1 MSQTVIDRLTEELN
15 TELERMDTLAAA
27 DDFDPDSTEFTAG
40 RARVDELKRS
50 IDARRKFM
58 DMRASAHELLAAT
71 GRPRGADDPPARD
84 KMTPGEE
91 FTRSDVFT
99 NYPGRGTS
107 SRFLIRAL
115 PMALATF
122 PAIPHVVVDNNAPTP
137 VTPLLGLIPSIP
149 VSTNSVDLV
158 TFVKVA
164 GGAAVVAEGANKPSV
179 EFGPTSTTVTLDTV
193 AGYTQATRQLLEDS
207 SAIRAL
213 IDQELRRDV
222 LLKLESEAAAALVA
236 ATIPTGAGTTLL
248 ESIRVGIGAV
258 QAQGYNPNAV
268 LLNPAD
274 WATLDIT
281 VMGKTLLGPSLRSE
295 FWGLTPVAATS
306 QPAGTATV
314 GDFSAGASRF
324 TRNGVNLYITDSHA
338 STFIQNVFTILAEA
352 RSKTVIR
359 HPNAFYEATKT
370 P

>member
-15 TELERMDTLAAA
+15 TELERMDTLAAD
-27 DDFDPDSTEFTAG
+27 DDFDPDSAEFTAG
-40 RARVDELKRS
+40 RERVDELKRS
-50 IDARRKFM
+50 IDARRKFQ

-71 GRPRGADDPPARD
+71 GRPRGADDPVTRD
-84 KMTPGEE
+84 NMSAGEE
-91 FTRSDVFT
+91 FIRSEVFT

-107 SRFLIRAL
+107 SRFLTRAL
-115 PMALATF
+115 PMALTTF
-122 PAIPHVVVDNNAPTP
+122 PALPKTVVDNNAPAP
-137 VTPLLGLIPSIP
+137 VTPLLGLIPAIP
-149 VSTNSVDLV
+149 VATNSVDLV
-158 TFVKVA
+158 TFTKVA

-179 EFGPTSTTVTLDTV
+179 EFGPGVSTVTLDTI
-193 AGYTQATRQLLEDS
+193 AGWTQATRQLLEDS
-207 SAIRAL
+207 AAIRAM

-222 LLKLESEAAAALVA
+222 SLKLESEAAAALVA

-248 ESIRVGIGAV
+248 ESIRIGIGAV

-281 VMGKTLLGPSLRSE
+281 VMGKTLLGPSVRSE
-295 FWGLTPVAATS
+295 FWGVLPVASTA

-324 TRNGVNLYITDSHA
+324 TRNGVNIYVTDSHA
-338 STFIQNVFTILAEA
+338 STFIANIFTILAEA
-352 RSKTVIR
+352 RAKTVIR